1 MTAPVP
7 ISQKG
12 MIITMK
18 TLTAIGLNKHA
29 RLFADC
35 VASAN
40 YTQDGVQKTA
50 PIFRKDV
57 TGDTAVIF
65 VCFDDLTTG
74 QIGNVELLDEGGN
87 VLARSDEVFEKPEEK
102 ALYFAFYYKYVEK
115 EVEQLEQL

>member
-1 MTAPVP
+1 
-7 ISQKG
+7 
-12 MIITMK
+12 MK
-18 TLTAIGLNKHA
+18 TLTVTGLNKHA

-35 VASAN
+35 VVSAN

-57 TGDTAVIF
+57 SGDTAVIF
-65 VCFDDLTTG
+65 VCFDDLATG

-87 VLARSDEVFEKPEEK
+87 ILARSEEVFEKPEEK